1 MKQKIDR
8 FPKNQIRKNQVT
20 EIRRISNNIKSLQ
33 VWKNGKSRAWK
44 IFCENTFFFLINQL
58 ISRNICKS
66 KFPRLQWKNQKFSF
80 LIEKKFR
87 EINLLVISLVKTL
100 LSRNFCQKRE
110 IEFPQIPHYYCR
122 KSAISWN
129 HHKVWLVQNSLISR
143 NFCEQ
148 NSESKY
154 LQFCC
159 FCFHQK
165 SKHFVRSRGFIS
177 HCML

>member
-1 MKQKIDR
+1 MK
-8 FPKNQIRKNQVT
+8 
-20 EIRRISNNIKSLQ
+20 NIL
-33 VWKNGKSRAWK
+33 WKH
-44 IFCENTFFFLINQL
+44 FFFLINQL